1 MLAVSAAIVMLVNGV
16 LCVSHSS
23 AKMYG
28 RREVELKVIPVL
40 TMLNE
45 NLQRLIELSM
55 AATDYSSRASCMAAQ
70 LPRVRAYY
78 YFQMMSLLIVY
89 EH

>member
-1 MLAVSAAIVMLVNGV
+1 MLVVSAAIAMLVNGV

-28 RREVELKVIPVL
+28 RREAELKVIPVF
-40 TMLNE
+40 TMLDE

-55 AATDYSSRASCMAAQ
+55 AATVAEQAAWLPYARIITSR
-70 LPRVRAYY
+70 
-78 YFQMMSLLIVY
+78 
-89 EH
+89 